1 MAARCGNPS
10 NSDQV
15 ILSGPQRSINRKADS
30 QDDSQLAVQLRKR
43 QDNLGIGKVIT
54 ELRRTLMDCRG
65 RQTCGLQTVCG
76 ALLRRP
82 GWVRFPSIPAK
93 SAMTAKP
100 QMLF

>member
-43 QDNLGIGKVIT
+43 PDNLGIGKVIT

-65 RQTCGLQTVCG
+65 RQTCGLQNRLRG
-76 ALLRRP
+76 AAEAS
-82 GWVRFPSIPAK
+82 WVGSIPIH
-93 SAMTAKP
+93 P
-100 QMLF
+100 RHFPGL